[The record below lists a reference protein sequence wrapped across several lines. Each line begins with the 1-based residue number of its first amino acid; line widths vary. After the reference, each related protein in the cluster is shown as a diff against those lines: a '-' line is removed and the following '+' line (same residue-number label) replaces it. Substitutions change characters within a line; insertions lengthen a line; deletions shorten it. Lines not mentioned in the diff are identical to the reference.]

1 MSLPPLSN
9 IKVIDLTRA
18 RAGPT
23 CVRHLADM
31 GAQVVKVENPS
42 QHAGLGR
49 HHFDFQNLHRNK
61 RSIAVNLKH
70 AGGVGVIKR
79 MAKDADVLVE
89 NYRPGVK
96 HRLGIDYETLRPLNP
111 RLIYA
116 SISGFGQ
123 SGPYADRPGVDQI
136 AQGMGGLMSVTG
148 MPGSGPVRV
157 GIPVA
162 DLTSGMFLAMGVLS
176 ALYER
181 ERSGEG
187 QWIHTS
193 LLEAMVQMLDFQAT
207 RWLIGEEV
215 PPQAGNNHP
224 TGVPTNTFR
233 ARDGYLNI
241 APAGQ
246 DMYQRF
252 CKAIER
258 EDLLSNPDYQTGRQR
273 FRSMRALLA
282 DIDDTLKSQPSD
294 YWMPRLDEHR
304 CIWAPINDT
313 AQAAQDPQVRATG
326 AFETIHHPEAGDFET
341 IAAPFRMHN
350 SPGVGVRGP
359 APRAGEHTAA
369 VLGDLLGL
377 DEREINDLAE
387 RGVVSSD

>member
-70 AGGVGVIKR
+70 ANGVDVLKR

-148 MPGSGPVRV
+148 MPGDGPVRV

-162 DLTSGMFLAMGVLS
+162 DLTAGMFLAMGVLT

-207 RWLIGEEV
+207 RWLIGKEV

-233 ARDGYLNI
+233 ASDGYLNI

-246 DMYQRF
+246 NLYQRF
-252 CKAIER
+252 CKAINRMDLYSDER
-258 EDLLSNPDYQTGRQR
+258 FNTPQQRQR
-273 FRSMRALLA
+273 NRDELNDIIA
-282 DIDDTLKSQPSD
+282 DCLKDRTVADWVERINAAGVPCGPVNTIDQTF
-294 YWMPRLDEHR
+294 
-304 CIWAPINDT
+304 A
-313 AQAAQDPQVRATG
+313 DPQVQHLGIARNVS
-326 AFETIHHPEAGDFET
+326 HPKLGEIEVLGT
-341 IAAPFRMHN
+341 PVTLTRT
-350 SPGVGVRGP
+350 PGGVRTP
-359 APRAGEHTAA
+359 TPEQGEHTFDVLMELGYSESEIAGLQGEGA
-369 VLGDLLGL
+369 V
-377 DEREINDLAE
+377 
-387 RGVVSSD
+387 V

>member
-9 IKVIDLTRA
+9 IRVIDLTRA

-31 GAQVVKVENPS
+31 GAQVVKVENPE

-61 RSIAVNLKH
+61 RSITLNLKQ
-70 AGGVGVIKR
+70 ANGVEVLKR
-79 MAKDADVLVE
+79 MVKDADVLVE

-136 AQGMGGLMSVTG
+136 AQGLGGLMSVTG
-148 MPGSGPVRV
+148 LPGNGPVRV

-162 DLTSGMFLAMGVLS
+162 DLTAGMFLAMGVLT

-187 QWIHTS
+187 QWLHTS

-207 RWLIGEEV
+207 RWLIGKEV

-233 ARDGYLNI
+233 ASDGYLNI

-246 DMYQRF
+246 EMYKRF
-252 CKAIER
+252 CKAVDR
-258 EDLLSNPDYQTGRQR
+258 MDLYDDDRFNTPQQRQR
-273 FRSMRALLA
+273 NRDELNDIIADCLKDRSVA
-282 DIDDTLKSQPSD
+282 D
-294 YWMPRLDEHR
+294 WVER
-304 CIWAPINDT
+304 INGAGVPCGPVYSVDQT
-313 AQAAQDPQVRATG
+313 FADPQVQHLQIAQNVS
-326 AFETIHHPEAGDFET
+326 HPKLGDIDVLGT
-341 IAAPFRMHN
+341 PVTLTRT
-350 SPGVGVRGP
+350 PGGVRMP
-359 APRAGEHTAA
+359 TPELGEHTYD
-369 VLGDLLGL
+369 VLMELGYS
-377 DEREINDLAE
+377 ETEIAGLQGE
-387 RGVVSSD
+387 GTVL

>member
-31 GAQVVKVENPS
+31 GAQVVKVENPA
-42 QHAGLGR
+42 QDAGLWR

-61 RSIAVNLKH
+61 RSIALNLKH
-70 AGGVGVIKR
+70 ASGVDVLKR

-123 SGPYADRPGVDQI
+123 NGPYADRPGVDQI
-136 AQGMGGLMSVTG
+136 AQGLGGLMSVTG
-148 MPGSGPVRV
+148 LPGNGPVRV

-162 DLTSGMFLAMGVLS
+162 DLTAGMFLAMGVLT

-187 QWIHTS
+187 QWLHTS

-207 RWLIGEEV
+207 RWLIGKEV

-233 ARDGYLNI
+233 ASDGYLNI

-246 DMYQRF
+246 RMYQRF
-252 CKAIER
+252 CEAIDRMDLYADER
-258 EDLLSNPDYQTGRQR
+258 FNTPQQRQR
-273 FRSMRALLA
+273 NRDELNDIIA
-282 DIDDTLKSQPSD
+282 DCLKD
-294 YWMPRLDEHR
+294 RTVADWVER
-304 CIWAPINDT
+304 IN
-313 AQAAQDPQVRATG
+313 AAGVPCGPVYTVDQTFADPQVQHLEIARNLS
-326 AFETIHHPEAGDFET
+326 HPKLGDIEVLGT
-341 IAAPFRMHN
+341 PVTLTRT
-350 SPGVGVRGP
+350 PGGVRMP
-359 APRAGEHTAA
+359 TPEQGEHTYDVLTELGYSETEIAGLQGEGA
-369 VLGDLLGL
+369 V
-377 DEREINDLAE
+377 A
-387 RGVVSSD
+387 

>member
-31 GAQVVKVENPS
+31 GAQVVKVENPA
-42 QHAGLGR
+42 QDAGLGR

-61 RSIAVNLKH
+61 RSIALNLKQ
-70 AGGVGVIKR
+70 ASGVDVLKR

-123 SGPYADRPGVDQI
+123 NGPYADRPGVDQI
-136 AQGMGGLMSVTG
+136 AQGLGGLMSVTG
-148 MPGSGPVRV
+148 LPGNGPVRV

-162 DLTSGMFLAMGVLS
+162 DLTAGMFLAMGVLT

-187 QWIHTS
+187 QWLHTS

-207 RWLIGEEV
+207 RWLIGKEV

-233 ARDGYLNI
+233 ASDGYLNI

-246 DMYQRF
+246 RMYQRF
-252 CKAIER
+252 CEAIDRMDLYADER
-258 EDLLSNPDYQTGRQR
+258 FNTPQQRQR
-273 FRSMRALLA
+273 NRDELNDIIA
-282 DIDDTLKSQPSD
+282 DCLKDRTVADWVERINAAGVPCGPVYTIDQTF
-294 YWMPRLDEHR
+294 
-304 CIWAPINDT
+304 A
-313 AQAAQDPQVRATG
+313 DPQVKHLEIARNVS
-326 AFETIHHPEAGDFET
+326 HPKLGDIEVLGT
-341 IAAPFRMHN
+341 PVTLTRT
-350 SPGVGVRGP
+350 PGGVRMP
-359 APRAGEHTAA
+359 TPEQGEHTYDVLTELGYSETEIAGLQGEGA
-369 VLGDLLGL
+369 V
-377 DEREINDLAE
+377 A
-387 RGVVSSD
+387 

>member
-1 MSLPPLSN
+1 MGLPPLSN

-61 RSIAVNLKH
+61 RSIALNLKH
-70 AGGVGVIKR
+70 SSGVGVLKR

-96 HRLGIDYETLRPLNP
+96 HRLGIDYETLRPINP

-207 RWLIGEEV
+207 RWLIGKEV

-252 CKAIER
+252 CKAINRMDLYEDER
-258 EDLLSNPDYQTGRQR
+258 FNTPQQRQR
-273 FRSMRALLA
+273 NRDELNDIIA
-282 DIDDTLKSQPSD
+282 DCLKDGTVADWVERINAAGVPCGPVYTIDQTF
-294 YWMPRLDEHR
+294 
-304 CIWAPINDT
+304 A
-313 AQAAQDPQVRATG
+313 DPQVQHLGIARNVS
-326 AFETIHHPEAGDFET
+326 HPKLGEIEVLGT
-341 IAAPFRMHN
+341 PVTLTRT
-350 SPGVGVRGP
+350 PGGVRTP
-359 APRAGEHTAA
+359 TPEQGEHTFDVLMELGYSETEIAELQGEGA
-369 VLGDLLGL
+369 V
-377 DEREINDLAE
+377 
-387 RGVVSSD
+387 V

>member
-31 GAQVVKVENPS
+31 GAQVVKVENPA
-42 QHAGLGR
+42 QDAGLGR

-61 RSIAVNLKH
+61 RSIALNLKH
-70 AGGVGVIKR
+70 ASGVDVLKR

-123 SGPYADRPGVDQI
+123 NGPYADRPGVDQI
-136 AQGMGGLMSVTG
+136 AQGLGGLMSVTG
-148 MPGSGPVRV
+148 LPGNGPVRV

-162 DLTSGMFLAMGVLS
+162 DLTAGMFLAMGVLT

-187 QWIHTS
+187 QWLHTS

-207 RWLIGEEV
+207 RWLIGKEV

-233 ARDGYLNI
+233 ASDGYLNI

-246 DMYQRF
+246 RMYQRF
-252 CKAIER
+252 CEAIDRMDLYADER
-258 EDLLSNPDYQTGRQR
+258 FNTPQQRQR
-273 FRSMRALLA
+273 NRDELNDIIA
-282 DIDDTLKSQPSD
+282 DCLKDRTVADWVERINAAGVPCGPVYTIDQTF
-294 YWMPRLDEHR
+294 
-304 CIWAPINDT
+304 A
-313 AQAAQDPQVRATG
+313 DPQVQHLEIARNVS
-326 AFETIHHPEAGDFET
+326 HPKLGDIEVLGT
-341 IAAPFRMHN
+341 PVTLTRT
-350 SPGVGVRGP
+350 PGGVRMP
-359 APRAGEHTAA
+359 TPEQGEHTYDVLTELGYSETEIAGLQGEGA
-369 VLGDLLGL
+369 V
-377 DEREINDLAE
+377 A
-387 RGVVSSD
+387 

>member
-1 MSLPPLSN
+1 MSLPPLSK

-31 GAQVVKVENPS
+31 GAQVVKVENPA
-42 QHAGLGR
+42 QHEGLGR

-61 RSIAVNLKH
+61 RSITLNLKQDS
-70 AGGVGVIKR
+70 GVGVLKR
-79 MAKDADVLVE
+79 MVKDADVLVE

-123 SGPYADRPGVDQI
+123 NGPYADRPGVDQI
-136 AQGMGGLMSVTG
+136 AQGLGGLMSVTG
-148 MPGSGPVRV
+148 LPGNGPVRV

-162 DLTSGMFLAMGVLS
+162 DLTAGMFLAMGVLT

-181 ERSGEG
+181 EQSGEG

-193 LLEAMVQMLDFQAT
+193 LLEAMVQMMDFQAT
-207 RWLIGEEV
+207 RWLIGKEV

-233 ARDGYLNI
+233 ASDGYLNI

-246 DMYQRF
+246 EMYQRF
-252 CKAIER
+252 CKAIDR
-258 EDLLSNPDYQTGRQR
+258 MDLYTDDRFNTPQQRQR
-273 FRSMRALLA
+273 NRDELNDIIADCLKDRSVA
-282 DIDDTLKSQPSD
+282 DWVD
-294 YWMPRLDEHR
+294 R
-304 CIWAPINDT
+304 INT
-313 AQAAQDPQVRATG
+313 AGVPCGPVYSVDQTFADPQVQHLEIAQNVS
-326 AFETIHHPEAGDFET
+326 HPKLGDIEVLGT
-341 IAAPFRMHN
+341 PVTLTRT
-350 SPGVGVRGP
+350 PGGVRMP
-359 APRAGEHTAA
+359 TPELGEHTYD
-369 VLGDLLGL
+369 VLTELGYS
-377 DEREINDLAE
+377 ETEIAE
-387 RGVVSSD
+387 LQGEGTVL

>member
-31 GAQVVKVENPS
+31 GSQVVKVENPA
-42 QHAGLGR
+42 QDAGLGR

-61 RSIAVNLKH
+61 RSIALNLKH
-70 AGGVGVIKR
+70 PSGVEVLKR
-79 MAKDADVLVE
+79 MAENADVLVE

-123 SGPYADRPGVDQI
+123 TGPYADRPGVDQI
-136 AQGMGGLMSVTG
+136 AQGLGGLMSVTG
-148 MPGSGPVRV
+148 LPGNGPVRV

-162 DLTSGMFLAMGVLS
+162 DLTAGMFLAMGVLT

-207 RWLIGEEV
+207 RWLIGKEV

-233 ARDGYLNI
+233 ASDGYLNV

-246 DMYQRF
+246 DMYKRF
-252 CKAIER
+252 CRAIDRMDLVTDER
-258 EDLLSNPDYQTGRQR
+258 FNTPQQRQR
-273 FRSMRALLA
+273 NRDELNDIIAGCLSVRTVA
-282 DIDDTLKSQPSD
+282 DWVERINAAGVPCGPVYTIDQTF
-294 YWMPRLDEHR
+294 
-304 CIWAPINDT
+304 A
-313 AQAAQDPQVRATG
+313 DPQVRHLG
-326 AFETIHHPEAGDFET
+326 
-341 IAAPFRMHN
+341 IARNVSHAKLGEIEVLGTPVTLTRT
-350 SPGVGVRGP
+350 PGGVRTP
-359 APRAGEHTAA
+359 TPEQGEHTYDVLMELGYSESKIAELQGAGA
-369 VLGDLLGL
+369 V
-377 DEREINDLAE
+377 A
-387 RGVVSSD
+387 

>member
-31 GAQVVKVENPS
+31 GAQVVKVENPA
-42 QHAGLGR
+42 QDAGLGR

-61 RSIAVNLKH
+61 RSIALNLKQ
-70 AGGVGVIKR
+70 ASGVDVLKR

-123 SGPYADRPGVDQI
+123 NGPYADRPGVDQI
-136 AQGMGGLMSVTG
+136 AQGLGGLMSVTG
-148 MPGSGPVRV
+148 LPGNGPVRV

-162 DLTSGMFLAMGVLS
+162 DLTAGMFLAMGVLT

-187 QWIHTS
+187 QWLHTS

-207 RWLIGEEV
+207 RWLIGKEV

-233 ARDGYLNI
+233 ASDGYLNI

-246 DMYQRF
+246 RMYQRF
-252 CKAIER
+252 CEAIDRMDLYADER
-258 EDLLSNPDYQTGRQR
+258 FNTPQQRQR
-273 FRSMRALLA
+273 NRDELNDIIA
-282 DIDDTLKSQPSD
+282 DCLKDRTVADWVERINAAGVPCGPVYTIDQTF
-294 YWMPRLDEHR
+294 
-304 CIWAPINDT
+304 A
-313 AQAAQDPQVRATG
+313 DPQVQHLEIARNVS
-326 AFETIHHPEAGDFET
+326 HPKLGDIEVLGT
-341 IAAPFRMHN
+341 PVTLTRT
-350 SPGVGVRGP
+350 PGGVRMP
-359 APRAGEHTAA
+359 TPEQGEHTYDVLTELGYSETEIAGLQGEGA
-369 VLGDLLGL
+369 V
-377 DEREINDLAE
+377 A
-387 RGVVSSD
+387 

>member
-252 CKAIER
+252 CKAIDRMDLYSDER
-258 EDLLSNPDYQTGRQR
+258 FNTPQQRQR
-273 FRSMRALLA
+273 NRDELNDIIA
-282 DIDDTLKSQPSD
+282 DCLKDGTVADWVERINAAGVPCGPVYTIDQTF
-294 YWMPRLDEHR
+294 
-304 CIWAPINDT
+304 A
-313 AQAAQDPQVRATG
+313 DPQVQHLGIARKVS
-326 AFETIHHPEAGDFET
+326 HPKLGEIEVLGT
-341 IAAPFRMHN
+341 PVTLTRT
-350 SPGVGVRGP
+350 PGGVRTP
-359 APRAGEHTAA
+359 TPEQGEHTFDVLMELGYSETEIAELQGEGA
-369 VLGDLLGL
+369 V
-377 DEREINDLAE
+377 
-387 RGVVSSD
+387 V

>member
-1 MSLPPLSN
+1 MSLPPLAH

-31 GAQVVKVENPS
+31 GAQVVKVENPAG
-42 QHAGLGR
+42 HAGFGR

-61 RSIAVNLKH
+61 RSITLNLKH
-70 AGGVGVIKR
+70 ASGVDVLKR
-79 MAKDADVLVE
+79 MARDADVLVE

-136 AQGMGGLMSVTG
+136 AQGLGGLMSVTG
-148 MPGSGPVRV
+148 LPGNGPVRV

-162 DLTSGMFLAMGVLS
+162 DLTAGMFLAMGVLT

-181 ERSGEG
+181 EQSGEG
-187 QWIHTS
+187 QWLHTS

-207 RWLIGEEV
+207 RWLIGKEV

-233 ARDGYLNI
+233 AKDGYLNI

-246 DMYQRF
+246 NLYERF
-252 CKAIER
+252 CKAIDRLDLYVDER
-258 EDLLSNPDYQTGRQR
+258 FNSLQQRQR
-273 FRSMRALLA
+273 NRDELNDIIA
-282 DIDDTLKSQPSD
+282 DCLKDRTVADWVERINAAGVPCGPVYTIDQTF
-294 YWMPRLDEHR
+294 
-304 CIWAPINDT
+304 A
-313 AQAAQDPQVRATG
+313 DPQVQHLRIAQNV
-326 AFETIHHPEAGDFET
+326 AHPKLGDVEVLGT
-341 IAAPFRMHN
+341 PVTLTRT
-350 SPGVGVRGP
+350 PGGVRTP
-359 APRAGEHTAA
+359 TPEQGEHTYD
-369 VLGDLLGL
+369 VLMELGYSETEIADLQG
-377 DEREINDLAE
+377 E
-387 RGVVSSD
+387 GVVV

>member
-1 MSLPPLSN
+1 MSLPPLAH

-31 GAQVVKVENPS
+31 GAQVVKVENP
-42 QHAGLGR
+42 AGQAGFGR

-61 RSIAVNLKH
+61 RSITLNLKH
-70 AGGVGVIKR
+70 ASGVNVLKR
-79 MAKDADVLVE
+79 MARDADVLVE

-123 SGPYADRPGVDQI
+123 TGPYANRPGVDQI
-136 AQGMGGLMSVTG
+136 AQGLGGLMSVTG
-148 MPGSGPVRV
+148 LPGNGPVRV

-162 DLTSGMFLAMGVLS
+162 DLTAGMFLAMGVLT

-181 ERSGEG
+181 EQSGEG

-207 RWLIGEEV
+207 RWLIGKEV

-233 ARDGYLNI
+233 AKDGYLNI

-246 DMYQRF
+246 NLYERF
-252 CKAIER
+252 CKAIDRNDLYTDER
-258 EDLLSNPDYQTGRQR
+258 FNSPQQRQR
-273 FRSMRALLA
+273 NRDELNDIIA
-282 DIDDTLKSQPSD
+282 DCLKDRTVAEWVERINAAGVPCGPVYTIDQTF
-294 YWMPRLDEHR
+294 
-304 CIWAPINDT
+304 A
-313 AQAAQDPQVRATG
+313 DPQVQHLQIAQNLP
-326 AFETIHHPEAGDFET
+326 HPKLGEIEVLGT
-341 IAAPFRMHN
+341 PVTLTRT
-350 SPGVGVRGP
+350 PGGVRTP
-359 APRAGEHTAA
+359 TPEQGEHTYD
-369 VLGDLLGL
+369 VLMELGYS
-377 DEREINDLAE
+377 ETEIAE
-387 RGVVSSD
+387 LQGEGVVV

>member
-61 RSIAVNLKH
+61 RSIAVNLKQ
-70 AGGVGVIKR
+70 ASGVGVIKR

-252 CKAIER
+252 CKAIDRMDLYSDER
-258 EDLLSNPDYQTGRQR
+258 FNTPQQRQR
-273 FRSMRALLA
+273 NRDELNDIIA
-282 DIDDTLKSQPSD
+282 DCLKDGTVADWVERINAAGVPCGPVYTIDQTF
-294 YWMPRLDEHR
+294 
-304 CIWAPINDT
+304 A
-313 AQAAQDPQVRATG
+313 DPQVQHLGIARKVS
-326 AFETIHHPEAGDFET
+326 HPKLGEIEVLGT
-341 IAAPFRMHN
+341 PVTLTRT
-350 SPGVGVRGP
+350 PGGVRTP
-359 APRAGEHTAA
+359 TPEQGEHTFDVLMELGYSETEIAELQGEGA
-369 VLGDLLGL
+369 V
-377 DEREINDLAE
+377 
-387 RGVVSSD
+387 V

>member
-31 GAQVVKVENPS
+31 GAQVVKVENPA
-42 QHAGLGR
+42 QDAGLGR

-61 RSIAVNLKH
+61 RSIALNLKH
-70 AGGVGVIKR
+70 SSGVDVLKR

-123 SGPYADRPGVDQI
+123 NGPYADRPGVDQV
-136 AQGMGGLMSVTG
+136 AQGLGGLMSVTG
-148 MPGSGPVRV
+148 LPGNGPVRV

-162 DLTSGMFLAMGVLS
+162 DLTAGMFLAMGVLT

-187 QWIHTS
+187 QWLHTS

-207 RWLIGEEV
+207 RWLIGNEV

-233 ARDGYLNI
+233 ASDGYLNI

-246 DMYQRF
+246 RMYQRF
-252 CKAIER
+252 CEAIDRMDLYADER
-258 EDLLSNPDYQTGRQR
+258 FNTPQQRQR
-273 FRSMRALLA
+273 NRDELNDIIA
-282 DIDDTLKSQPSD
+282 DCLKDRTVADWVERINAAGVPCGPVYTIDQTF
-294 YWMPRLDEHR
+294 
-304 CIWAPINDT
+304 A
-313 AQAAQDPQVRATG
+313 DPQVQHLEIARNVS
-326 AFETIHHPEAGDFET
+326 HPKLGDIEVLGT
-341 IAAPFRMHN
+341 PVTLTRT
-350 SPGVGVRGP
+350 PGGVRMP
-359 APRAGEHTAA
+359 TPEQGEHTYDVLTELGYSETEIAGLQGEGA
-369 VLGDLLGL
+369 V
-377 DEREINDLAE
+377 A
-387 RGVVSSD
+387 

>member
-1 MSLPPLSN
+1 MSLPPLSS

-31 GAQVVKVENPS
+31 GAQVVKVENPA
-42 QHAGLGR
+42 QDAGLGR

-61 RSIAVNLKH
+61 RSITLNLKH
-70 AGGVGVIKR
+70 ARGVDVLKR

-123 SGPYADRPGVDQI
+123 NGPYANRPGVDQI
-136 AQGMGGLMSVTG
+136 AQGLGGLMSVTG
-148 MPGSGPVRV
+148 LPGNGPVRV

-162 DLTSGMFLAMGVLS
+162 DLTAGMFLAMGVLT

-181 ERSGEG
+181 EQSGEG

-207 RWLIGEEV
+207 RWLIGKEV

-233 ARDGYLNI
+233 ASDGYLNI

-246 DMYQRF
+246 DLYRRF
-252 CKAIER
+252 CKAIDRMDLYTDER
-258 EDLLSNPDYQTGRQR
+258 FSTPQVRQKNRDELNDIIADCLKGRTVADWVERINAAGVPCGPVYAIDQT
-273 FRSMRALLA
+273 FA
-282 DIDDTLKSQPSD
+282 
-294 YWMPRLDEHR
+294 
-304 CIWAPINDT
+304 
-313 AQAAQDPQVRATG
+313 DPQVQHLRIAQNLP
-326 AFETIHHPEAGDFET
+326 HPKLGEIEVLGT
-341 IAAPFRMHN
+341 PVTLSRT
-350 SPGVGVRGP
+350 PGGVRTP
-359 APRAGEHTAA
+359 TPEQGEHTYDVLTELGYSETEIAEMQGEGVA
-369 VLGDLLGL
+369 V
-377 DEREINDLAE
+377 
-387 RGVVSSD
+387 

>member
-31 GAQVVKVENPS
+31 GAQVVKVENPA
-42 QHAGLGR
+42 QDAGLGR

-61 RSIAVNLKH
+61 RSIALNLKH
-70 AGGVGVIKR
+70 PSGVEVLKR
-79 MAKDADVLVE
+79 MAECADVLVE

-123 SGPYADRPGVDQI
+123 TGPYADRPGVDQI
-136 AQGMGGLMSVTG
+136 AQGLGGLMSVTG
-148 MPGSGPVRV
+148 LPGNGPVRV

-162 DLTSGMFLAMGVLS
+162 DLTAGMFLAMGVLT

-207 RWLIGEEV
+207 RWLIGKEV

-233 ARDGYLNI
+233 ASDGYLNV

-246 DMYQRF
+246 NMYRRF
-252 CKAIER
+252 CKAINRMDLVADER
-258 EDLLSNPDYQTGRQR
+258 FHTPQQRQR
-273 FRSMRALLA
+273 NRDELNDIIA
-282 DIDDTLKSQPSD
+282 DCLKDRPVADWVERINAAGVPCGPVYTIDQTF
-294 YWMPRLDEHR
+294 
-304 CIWAPINDT
+304 A
-313 AQAAQDPQVRATG
+313 DPQVRHLA
-326 AFETIHHPEAGDFET
+326 
-341 IAAPFRMHN
+341 IARNVSHAKLGEIEVLGTPVTLTRT
-350 SPGVGVRGP
+350 PGGVRTP
-359 APRAGEHTAA
+359 TPEQGEHTCDVLMELGYSESEIADLQGEGA
-369 VLGDLLGL
+369 V
-377 DEREINDLAE
+377 A
-387 RGVVSSD
+387 

>member
-31 GAQVVKVENPS
+31 GARVVKVENPA
-42 QHAGLGR
+42 QDAGLGR

-61 RSIAVNLKH
+61 RSIALNLKH
-70 AGGVGVIKR
+70 ASGVDVLKR

-136 AQGMGGLMSVTG
+136 AQGLGGLMSVTG
-148 MPGSGPVRV
+148 LPGNGPVRV

-162 DLTSGMFLAMGVLS
+162 DLTAGMFLAMGVLN

-207 RWLIGEEV
+207 RWLIGKEV

-233 ARDGYLNI
+233 ASDGYLNI

-246 DMYQRF
+246 SMYQRF
-252 CKAIER
+252 CKAIDRMDLYADER
-258 EDLLSNPDYQTGRQR
+258 FNTPQQRQR
-273 FRSMRALLA
+273 NRDELNDIIA
-282 DIDDTLKSQPSD
+282 DCLKDRTVADWVERINAAGVPCGPVYNIDQTF
-294 YWMPRLDEHR
+294 
-304 CIWAPINDT
+304 A
-313 AQAAQDPQVRATG
+313 DPQVQHLGIAQNVS
-326 AFETIHHPEAGDFET
+326 HPKLGDIEVLGT
-341 IAAPFRMHN
+341 PVTLTRT
-350 SPGVGVRGP
+350 PGGVRMP
-359 APRAGEHTAA
+359 TPEQGEHTYDVLTELGYSETEIAGLQGEGA
-369 VLGDLLGL
+369 V
-377 DEREINDLAE
+377 A
-387 RGVVSSD
+387 

>member
-31 GAQVVKVENPS
+31 GAQVVKVENPA
-42 QHAGLGR
+42 QDAGLGR

-61 RSIAVNLKH
+61 RSIALNLKQ
-70 AGGVGVIKR
+70 ASGVDVLKR
-79 MAKDADVLVE
+79 MARDADVLVE

-123 SGPYADRPGVDQI
+123 NGPYADRPGVDQI
-136 AQGMGGLMSVTG
+136 AQGLGGLMSVTG
-148 MPGSGPVRV
+148 LPGNGPVRV

-162 DLTSGMFLAMGVLS
+162 DLTAGMFLAMGVLT

-187 QWIHTS
+187 QWLHTS

-207 RWLIGEEV
+207 RWLIGNEV

-233 ARDGYLNI
+233 ASDGYLNI

-246 DMYQRF
+246 RMYQRF
-252 CKAIER
+252 CEAIER
-258 EDLLSNPDYQTGRQR
+258 MDLYADERFNTPQQRQR
-273 FRSMRALLA
+273 NRDELNDIIA
-282 DIDDTLKSQPSD
+282 DCLKDRTVADWVERINAAGVPCGPVYTIDQTF
-294 YWMPRLDEHR
+294 
-304 CIWAPINDT
+304 A
-313 AQAAQDPQVRATG
+313 DPQVKHLEIARNVS
-326 AFETIHHPEAGDFET
+326 HPKLGDIEVLGT
-341 IAAPFRMHN
+341 PVTLTRT
-350 SPGVGVRGP
+350 PGGVRMP
-359 APRAGEHTAA
+359 TPEQGEHTYDVLTELGYSETEIAGLQGEGA
-369 VLGDLLGL
+369 V
-377 DEREINDLAE
+377 A
-387 RGVVSSD
+387 

>member
-9 IKVIDLTRA
+9 IRVIDLTRA

-31 GAQVVKVENPS
+31 GAQVVKVENPE

-61 RSIAVNLKH
+61 RSITLNLKQ
-70 AGGVGVIKR
+70 ANGVEVLKR
-79 MAKDADVLVE
+79 MVKDADVLVE

-136 AQGMGGLMSVTG
+136 AQGLGGLMSVTG
-148 MPGSGPVRV
+148 LPGNGPVRV

-162 DLTSGMFLAMGVLS
+162 DLTAGMFLAMGVLT

-187 QWIHTS
+187 QWLHTS

-207 RWLIGEEV
+207 RWLIGKEV

-233 ARDGYLNI
+233 ASDGYLNI
-241 APAGQ
+241 APASQ
-246 DMYQRF
+246 EMYKRF
-252 CKAIER
+252 CKAVDR
-258 EDLLSNPDYQTGRQR
+258 MDLYDDDRFNTPQQRQR
-273 FRSMRALLA
+273 NRDELNDIIADCLKDRSVA
-282 DIDDTLKSQPSD
+282 D
-294 YWMPRLDEHR
+294 WVER
-304 CIWAPINDT
+304 INGAGVPCGPVYSVDQT
-313 AQAAQDPQVRATG
+313 FADPQVQHLQIAQNVS
-326 AFETIHHPEAGDFET
+326 HPKLGDIDVLGT
-341 IAAPFRMHN
+341 PVTLTRT
-350 SPGVGVRGP
+350 PGGVRMP
-359 APRAGEHTAA
+359 TPELGEHTYH
-369 VLGDLLGL
+369 VLMELGYS
-377 DEREINDLAE
+377 ETEIAGLQGE
-387 RGVVSSD
+387 GTVL

>member
-31 GAQVVKVENPS
+31 GAQVVKVENPA
-42 QHAGLGR
+42 QDAGLGR

-61 RSIAVNLKH
+61 RSIALNLKH
-70 AGGVGVIKR
+70 SSGVDVLKR

-123 SGPYADRPGVDQI
+123 NGPYADRPGVDQI
-136 AQGMGGLMSVTG
+136 AQGLGGLMSVTG
-148 MPGSGPVRV
+148 LPGNGPVRV

-162 DLTSGMFLAMGVLS
+162 DLTAGMFLAMGVLT

-187 QWIHTS
+187 QWLHTS

-207 RWLIGEEV
+207 RWLIGNEV

-233 ARDGYLNI
+233 ASDGYLNI

-246 DMYQRF
+246 RMYQRF
-252 CKAIER
+252 CEAIDRMDLYADER
-258 EDLLSNPDYQTGRQR
+258 FNTPQQRQR
-273 FRSMRALLA
+273 NRDELNDIIA
-282 DIDDTLKSQPSD
+282 DCLKDRTVADWVERINAAGVPCGPVYTIDQTF
-294 YWMPRLDEHR
+294 
-304 CIWAPINDT
+304 A
-313 AQAAQDPQVRATG
+313 DPQVQHLEIARNVS
-326 AFETIHHPEAGDFET
+326 HPKLGDIEVLGT
-341 IAAPFRMHN
+341 PVTLTRT
-350 SPGVGVRGP
+350 PGGVRMP
-359 APRAGEHTAA
+359 TPEQGEHTYDVLTELGYSETEIAGLQGEGA
-369 VLGDLLGL
+369 V
-377 DEREINDLAE
+377 A
-387 RGVVSSD
+387 

>member
-1 MSLPPLSN
+1 MGLPPLSN

-61 RSIAVNLKH
+61 RSIALNLKH
-70 AGGVGVIKR
+70 SSGVGVLKR

-96 HRLGIDYETLRPLNP
+96 HRLGIDYETLRPINP

-148 MPGSGPVRV
+148 MPGKGPVRV

-162 DLTSGMFLAMGVLS
+162 DLTAGMFLAMGVLT

-207 RWLIGEEV
+207 RWLIGKEV

-252 CKAIER
+252 CKAINRMDLYEDER
-258 EDLLSNPDYQTGRQR
+258 FNTPQQRQR
-273 FRSMRALLA
+273 NRDELNDIIA
-282 DIDDTLKSQPSD
+282 DCLKD
-294 YWMPRLDEHR
+294 GTVADWVER
-304 CIWAPINDT
+304 IN
-313 AQAAQDPQVRATG
+313 AAGVPCGPVYTVDQTFADPQVQHLGIARNVS
-326 AFETIHHPEAGDFET
+326 HPKLGEIEVLGT
-341 IAAPFRMHN
+341 PVTLTRT
-350 SPGVGVRGP
+350 PGGVRTP
-359 APRAGEHTAA
+359 TPEQGEHTFDVLMELGYSETEIAELQGEGA
-369 VLGDLLGL
+369 V
-377 DEREINDLAE
+377 
-387 RGVVSSD
+387 V

>member
-70 AGGVGVIKR
+70 AAGVGVIKR

-207 RWLIGEEV
+207 RWLIGKEV

-252 CKAIER
+252 CKAIDRMDLYSDER
-258 EDLLSNPDYQTGRQR
+258 FNTPQQRQR
-273 FRSMRALLA
+273 NRDELNDIIA
-282 DIDDTLKSQPSD
+282 DCLKDGTVADWVERINAAGVPCGPVYTIDQTF
-294 YWMPRLDEHR
+294 
-304 CIWAPINDT
+304 A
-313 AQAAQDPQVRATG
+313 DPQVQHLGIARNVS
-326 AFETIHHPEAGDFET
+326 HPKLGEIEVLGT
-341 IAAPFRMHN
+341 PVTLTRT
-350 SPGVGVRGP
+350 PGGVRTP
-359 APRAGEHTAA
+359 TPEQGEHTFDVLMELGYSETEIAELQGEGA
-369 VLGDLLGL
+369 V
-377 DEREINDLAE
+377 
-387 RGVVSSD
+387 V

>member
-31 GAQVVKVENPS
+31 GAQVVKVENPA
-42 QHAGLGR
+42 QDAGLGR

-61 RSIAVNLKH
+61 RSIALNLKH
-70 AGGVGVIKR
+70 ASGVDVLKR

-123 SGPYADRPGVDQI
+123 NGPYADRPGVDQI
-136 AQGMGGLMSVTG
+136 AQGLGGLMSVTG
-148 MPGSGPVRV
+148 LPGNGPVRV

-162 DLTSGMFLAMGVLS
+162 DLTAGMFLAMGVLT

-187 QWIHTS
+187 QWLHTS

-207 RWLIGEEV
+207 RWLIGKEV

-233 ARDGYLNI
+233 ASDGYLNI

-246 DMYQRF
+246 RMYQRF
-252 CKAIER
+252 CEAIDRMDLYADER
-258 EDLLSNPDYQTGRQR
+258 FNTPQQRQR
-273 FRSMRALLA
+273 NRDELNDIIA
-282 DIDDTLKSQPSD
+282 DCLKDRTVADWVERINAAGVPCGPVYTIDQTF
-294 YWMPRLDEHR
+294 
-304 CIWAPINDT
+304 A
-313 AQAAQDPQVRATG
+313 DPQVQHLEIARNLS
-326 AFETIHHPEAGDFET
+326 HPKLGDIEVLGT
-341 IAAPFRMHN
+341 PVTLTRT
-350 SPGVGVRGP
+350 PGGVRMP
-359 APRAGEHTAA
+359 TPEQGEHTYDVLTELGYSETEIAGLQGEGA
-369 VLGDLLGL
+369 V
-377 DEREINDLAE
+377 A
-387 RGVVSSD
+387 

>member
-1 MSLPPLSN
+1 MSLPPLSK

-31 GAQVVKVENPS
+31 GAQVVKVENPTE
-42 QHAGLGR
+42 HAGLGR

-61 RSIAVNLKH
+61 RSITLNLKH
-70 AGGVGVIKR
+70 DRGVEILKR
-79 MAKDADVLVE
+79 MVQDADVLVE

-123 SGPYADRPGVDQI
+123 TGPYADRPGVDQI
-136 AQGMGGLMSVTG
+136 AQGLGGLMSVTG
-148 MPGSGPVRV
+148 LPGNGPVRV

-162 DLTSGMFLAMGVLS
+162 DLTAGMFLAMGVLT

-181 ERSGEG
+181 EQSGEG

-207 RWLIGEEV
+207 RWLIGKEV

-233 ARDGYLNI
+233 AKDGYLNI

-246 DMYQRF
+246 ELYKRF
-252 CKAIER
+252 CKAIDRLDLYTDER
-258 EDLLSNPDYQTGRQR
+258 FNTPQQRQR
-273 FRSMRALLA
+273 NRDELNDIIA
-282 DIDDTLKSQPSD
+282 DCLKDRPVSDWVERINAAGVPCGPVYTIDQTF
-294 YWMPRLDEHR
+294 
-304 CIWAPINDT
+304 A
-313 AQAAQDPQVRATG
+313 DPQVQHLHIARNVP
-326 AFETIHHPEAGDFET
+326 HPKLGDIEVLGT
-341 IAAPFRMHN
+341 PVTLTRT
-350 SPGVGVRGP
+350 PGGVRLP
-359 APRAGEHTAA
+359 TPEQGEHTYD
-369 VLGDLLGL
+369 VLMELGY
-377 DEREINDLAE
+377 RETDIAE
-387 RGVVSSD
+387 LQGEGVVV

>member
-31 GAQVVKVENPS
+31 GAQVVKVENPA
-42 QHAGLGR
+42 QDAGLGR

-61 RSIAVNLKH
+61 RSIALNLKH
-70 AGGVGVIKR
+70 SSGVDVLKR

-123 SGPYADRPGVDQI
+123 NGPYADRPGVDQI
-136 AQGMGGLMSVTG
+136 AQGLGGLMSVTG
-148 MPGSGPVRV
+148 LPGNGPVRV

-162 DLTSGMFLAMGVLS
+162 DLTAGMFLAMGVLT

-187 QWIHTS
+187 QWLHTS

-207 RWLIGEEV
+207 RWLIGKEV

-233 ARDGYLNI
+233 ASDGYLNI

-246 DMYQRF
+246 RMYQRF
-252 CKAIER
+252 CEAIDRMDLYADER
-258 EDLLSNPDYQTGRQR
+258 FNTPQQRQR
-273 FRSMRALLA
+273 NRDELNDIIA
-282 DIDDTLKSQPSD
+282 DCLKDRTVADWVERINAAGVPCGPVYTIDQTF
-294 YWMPRLDEHR
+294 
-304 CIWAPINDT
+304 A
-313 AQAAQDPQVRATG
+313 DPQVQHLEIARNVS
-326 AFETIHHPEAGDFET
+326 HPKLGDIEVLGT
-341 IAAPFRMHN
+341 PVTLTRT
-350 SPGVGVRGP
+350 PGGVRMP
-359 APRAGEHTAA
+359 TPEQGEHTYDVLTELGYSETEIAGLQGEGA
-369 VLGDLLGL
+369 V
-377 DEREINDLAE
+377 A
-387 RGVVSSD
+387 

>member
-1 MSLPPLSN
+1 MSLPPLSK
-9 IKVIDLTRA
+9 IKIIDLTRA

-31 GAQVVKVENPS
+31 GAQVVKVENPVE
-42 QHAGLGR
+42 HAGLGR

-61 RSIAVNLKH
+61 RSITLNLKH
-70 AGGVGVIKR
+70 ASGVAILKR
-79 MAKDADVLVE
+79 MARDADVLVE

-123 SGPYADRPGVDQI
+123 TGPYADRPGVDQI
-136 AQGMGGLMSVTG
+136 AQGLGGLMSVTG
-148 MPGSGPVRV
+148 LPGNGPVRV

-162 DLTSGMFLAMGVLS
+162 DLTAGMFLALGVLT

-181 ERSGEG
+181 EQSGEG

-207 RWLIGEEV
+207 RWLIGKEV

-233 ARDGYLNI
+233 AQDGYLNI

-246 DMYQRF
+246 ELYERF

-258 EDLLSNPDYQTGRQR
+258 MDLYTDERFNTPQQRQR
-273 FRSMRALLA
+273 NRDELNDIIAGCLKDRTVA
-282 DIDDTLKSQPSD
+282 DWVERINAAGVPCGPVYTIDQTF
-294 YWMPRLDEHR
+294 
-304 CIWAPINDT
+304 A
-313 AQAAQDPQVRATG
+313 DPQVQHLQIAQNVS
-326 AFETIHHPEAGDFET
+326 HPKLGEIEMLGT
-341 IAAPFRMHN
+341 PVTLTRT
-350 SPGVGVRGP
+350 PGGVR
-359 APRAGEHTAA
+359 APTPEQGEHTYD
-369 VLGDLLGL
+369 VLMELGYS
-377 DEREINDLAE
+377 ETEIAE
-387 RGVVSSD
+387 LQGEGVVA